1 MLKRIRITLSVLIVL
16 LSGYGLWTGTS
27 GDLLSFILAGAA
39 ILMVILGVEE
49 QRETTKWRASLY
61 YGRVC
66 FLPDGFHSRIHPIE
80 RAS

>member
-61 YGRVC
+61 YAVSVFC
-66 FLPDGFHSRIHPIE
+66 LTASTAGFIQ
-80 RAS
+80 